1 MKTITFY
8 SFKGGVGRSLMLSNM
23 ALWLADE
30 MKAKVC
36 VIDFDLEAPGLH
48 HKFEDLQNPTDQAR
62 LASTDGIV
70 EYIDEFKQTGRPPA
84 DFERFYLP
92 FKTKKGN
99 PLSLIPAGNLQ
110 KADYWRKLFDINW
123 QQLFEYD
130 PATGYSNGF
139 LLLEDLKGRI
149 ENELAP
155 DFLLI
160 DSRTGLTEIASITL
174 KLLADKVILMGINN
188 PENKDGLY
196 WVLRNLH
203 ADPNS
208 RELPYHLVLNQ
219 VPMQQGFG
227 RNTKDPR
234 EKKISA
240 EFLERFKD
248 FAPPDDLAKRF
259 SIVHADD
266 ELAFGEILQEG
277 FYVESQPKV
286 QTRKDYWDVFTQVTK
301 DYFTADQW
309 ALFENKRRAYELY
322 YQAEFDTD
330 NISEKI
336 KLINEAIGH
345 CDDDAFLYNYRFVQL
360 YESDQKEAALNDIR
374 KAIKLEPDEAVLHFN
389 LGITYHFQQDYSL
402 ATAAYQKAIEI
413 DPNLHEAWN
422 NLGNTY
428 YPQQEYALAIA
439 AYQKAIDISSEYN
452 EAWNNLGNIYYSQ
465 LNYSSAISA
474 YQKAIEIEPGYQ
486 EAWYNL
492 GNAYD
497 SQQKYDLSI
506 AAYQKAI
513 EIKPNDHA
521 ACFNLGATYFNQK
534 EYNLAIAAHQK
545 AIEIKPDYHEAW
557 FNLGNT
563 YDSQKEYALA
573 MDAYHKAIVIKP
585 DYCDALYNLACTY
598 ALLNR
603 KEEALHWLK
612 EALEKGWSSLQYVQE
627 DNDWV
632 SLRDDADFK
641 ALLAQFAS

>member
-48 HKFEDLQNPTDQAR
+48 HKFEDLQNPADQAR

-84 DFERFYLP
+84 DFKRFYLP

-99 PLSLIPAGNLQ
+99 PISLIPAGNLQ

-160 DSRTGLTEIASITL
+160 DSRTGLTEIATITL

-196 WVLRNLH
+196 WVLRNLY

-208 RELPYHLVLNQ
+208 RELPYHLVLNR
-219 VPMQQGFG
+219 VPMQQGLV

-248 FAPPDDLAKRF
+248 FAAPDDLAKRF

-266 ELAFGEILQEG
+266 ELAFGEKLQEG

-301 DYFTADQW
+301 DYFRADQW

-322 YQAEFDTD
+322 YQARFDTTETQARIELM
-330 NISEKI
+330 NK
-336 KLINEAIGH
+336 AIGH
-345 CDDDAFLYNYRFVQL
+345 CNYDAFLFNYRFVQL
-360 YESDQKEAALNDIR
+360 RKSNQDRAALSDIK
-374 KAIKLEPDEAVLHFN
+374 KAIELDPDEASWH
-389 LGITYHFQQDYSL
+389 S
-402 ATAAYQKAIEI
+402 
-413 DPNLHEAWN
+413 
-422 NLGNTY
+422 
-428 YPQQEYALAIA
+428 
-439 AYQKAIDISSEYN
+439 
-452 EAWNNLGNIYYSQ
+452 NLGNIYYSQ
-465 LNYSSAISA
+465 LNYASAISA
-474 YQKAIEIEPGYQ
+474 YQKAIEIEPDYHD
-486 EAWYNL
+486 AWYSL
-492 GNAYD
+492 GNAYA

-506 AAYQKAI
+506 A
-513 EIKPNDHA
+513 
-521 ACFNLGATYFNQK
+521 
-534 EYNLAIAAHQK
+534 
-545 AIEIKPDYHEAW
+545 
-557 FNLGNT
+557 
-563 YDSQKEYALA
+563 
-573 MDAYHKAIVIKP
+573 AYHKAIVIKP
-585 DYCDALYNLACTY
+585 DYCDALYNLACIY
-598 ALLNR
+598 ALLNQ

-612 EALEKGWSSLQYVQE
+612 DALEKGWSSLQYVQE

-641 ALLAQFAS
+641 ALLAQFTS

>member
-48 HKFEDLQNPTDQAR
+48 HKFEDLQNPSDRAR

-70 EYIDEFKQTGRPPA
+70 EYIDEFKQIGRPPA

-99 PLSLIPAGNLQ
+99 PISLIPAGNLQ

-301 DYFTADQW
+301 GYFTADQW

-322 YQAEFDTD
+322 YQAEFDTK
-330 NISEKI
+330 ETQAKI
-336 KLINEAIGH
+336 ELMNKAIGY
-345 CDDDAFLYNYRFVQL
+345 CDDDAFLYNYRFKLHYQS
-360 YESDQKEAALNDIR
+360 YQNEAALSDI
-374 KAIKLEPDEAVLHFN
+374 KKVVELKPDNALWHFN
-389 LGITYHFQQDYSL
+389 LGITYNSQQKYAL
-402 ATAAYQKAIEI
+402 GIAAYQKAIDIE
-413 DPNLHEAWN
+413 PNFHEAWY
-422 NLGNTY
+422 NLGITY
-428 YPQQEYALAIA
+428 FNQQEYASAIAAYQKAVEIKPNKHEAWYNLGVTYFNQQEYALAIA
-439 AYQKAIDISSEYN
+439 AYQKAI
-452 EAWNNLGNIYYSQ
+452 
-465 LNYSSAISA
+465 
-474 YQKAIEIEPGYQ
+474 
-486 EAWYNL
+486 
-492 GNAYD
+492 
-497 SQQKYDLSI
+497 
-506 AAYQKAI
+506 
-513 EIKPNDHA
+513 
-521 ACFNLGATYFNQK
+521 
-534 EYNLAIAAHQK
+534 
-545 AIEIKPDYHEAW
+545 EIKPD
-557 FNLGNT
+557 
-563 YDSQKEYALA
+563 D
-573 MDAYHKAIVIKP
+573 HK
-585 DYCDALYNLACTY
+585 ALYNLACTF
-598 ALLNR
+598 ALLNQ
-603 KEEALHWLK
+603 KKEALHWLK
-612 EALEKGWSSLQYVQE
+612 EALQKGQLSLQYVEE

-632 SLRDDADFK
+632 SLKEDADFK
-641 ALLAQFAS
+641 ALLVQFAS